1 MIVMRG
7 ITIPRRRALEQS
19 ERDRDQS
26 VQLGEILSDRVG
38 ELEHE
43 LLLHRYPFCRSRS
56 SSLLPLFP
64 PPFPPFP
71 PPSPSL
77 ALAVSPFLLLSPY
90 PSRFPR
96 LPPPIECYSV
106 W

>member
-1 MIVMRG
+1 MRG

-43 LLLHRYPFCRSRS
+43 LLLHRYTFCRSRS
-56 SSLLPLFP
+56 SSLLPSFP
-64 PPFPPFP
+64 PP
-71 PPSPSL
+71 PPSLPSL
-77 ALAVSPFLLLSPY
+77 PPLLPLPPSLAVSPFLLLPPY

-96 LPPPIECYSV
+96 LPPSIECCCV
-106 W
+106 